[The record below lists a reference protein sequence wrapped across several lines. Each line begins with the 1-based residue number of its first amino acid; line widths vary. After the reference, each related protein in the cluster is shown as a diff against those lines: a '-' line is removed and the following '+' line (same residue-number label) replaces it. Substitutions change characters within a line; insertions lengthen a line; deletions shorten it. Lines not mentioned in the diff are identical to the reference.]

1 MPSGQLIVLTGPS
14 GVGKGT
20 LVRSLLA
27 RHNDLYLSISATT
40 RSPRRGEIDGK
51 DYYFVTR
58 SQFKKMID
66 QGELL
71 EWAEYANNCYGTP
84 RFDIEKKLNSGIKVL
99 LEIDVVGARNIKQT
113 FPDAL
118 RIFVLPPSLE
128 ELERRLRG
136 RDKDSQEAITCR
148 LEQAKKEL
156 IASREFNHIIVN
168 DNLSQS
174 LQKFENIIFAIEL
187 N

>member
-1 MPSGQLIVLTGPS
+1 MSSGQLIVLTGPS

-27 RHNDLYLSISATT
+27 RHNELYLSISATT
-40 RSPRRGEIDGK
+40 RPPRRGEVDGK

-58 SQFKKMID
+58 SKFEEMIY

-84 RFDIEKKLNSGIKVL
+84 RFDVEEKINSGTKVL

-128 ELERRLRG
+128 ELERRLRRRG
-136 RDKDSQEAITCR
+136 KDSQEAIACR
-148 LEQAKKEL
+148 LERAKEEL
-156 IASREFNHIIVN
+156 TAIEEFNHTIIN
-168 DNLSQS
+168 KDLNQA
-174 LQKFENIIFAIEL
+174 LQKFESLIFAV
-187 N
+187 

>member
-1 MPSGQLIVLTGPS
+1 MSSGQLIVLTGPS

-27 RHNDLYLSISATT
+27 RHNDLYVSISATT
-40 RSPRRGEIDGK
+40 RSPRREEIDAK
-51 DYYFVTR
+51 DYHFVTR
-58 SQFKKMID
+58 PRFEEMIN
-66 QGELL
+66 QGKLL
-71 EWAEYANNCYGTP
+71 EWAEYADNFYGTL
-84 RFDIEKKLNSGIKVL
+84 RFDVEEKINSGIKVL

-136 RDKDSQEAITCR
+136 RGKDSQQAITCR
-148 LEQAKKEL
+148 LKRAKEEL
-156 IASREFNHIIVN
+156 AASEEFNHIIIN
-168 DNLSQS
+168 DDLNQA
-174 LQKFENIIFAIEL
+174 LQKFETIIFAV
-187 N
+187 